1 MEAINHLPYSMSN
14 TMVEPKVLNELHG
27 LPGLASFC
35 APQSRPGFLRSLR
48 EVDYFTEIFGGIRLR
63 AYQRAVARAVTR
75 SVLGNLGHSIVV
87 MFPRQTGK
95 NLLQAELEVY
105 FLAMFSRQGAEMV
118 KFSPTFLPQSINAMQ
133 RLETALEANRMTQG
147 RWQKNAG
154 NHYKLGRAHLTF
166 LSAAPESNVVGA
178 TASTLLELDEAQD
191 ISLEKYDKQ
200 IAPMAA
206 STNAT
211 RVFWGTAWT
220 DQTLLAREL
229 RAARAAEERDGQ
241 RRVFWISAEA
251 VRTEVPA
258 YGNFV
263 DEIVARLGRSHPSVR
278 SQYFGEEIQGAGS
291 LFTSQ
296 RIGLMHGSHAALS
309 APQAGKVYAMLVD
322 LAGEDEALRD
332 GPAEDGLAN
341 PGRDASAVTLIE
353 VDTQWLADSLFHR
366 PRYKVVCRYQWVG
379 LRQAALFSQLL
390 DLAEHWQ
397 AQKLI
402 VDASGV
408 GAGVASFLRDRLGE
422 RVLPLVFNQSLKSKL
437 GWNFLS
443 IIDTGRFQDY
453 FNQASDAFYREQSAL
468 QAIFEQQLLACQY
481 KVNIGPEKTLHWGVP
496 EGTREAGSRQ
506 FLHDDLLISAA
517 MTAVLDEQD
526 WTCPAE
532 PMLIAAPDPIREMEG
547 AFK

>member
-1 MEAINHLPYSMSN
+1 MEAINQVAGFSLRTALEPNPLSELGNLPA
-14 TMVEPKVLNELHG
+14 
-27 LPGLASFC
+27 LAPFC
-35 APQSRPGFLRSLR
+35 SSENRPAFLRSLR

-63 AYQRAVARAVTR
+63 SYQRTVARAVTR

-105 FLAMFSRQGAEMV
+105 FLAMFSRKGAEMV
-118 KFSPTFLPQSINAMQ
+118 KFSPTFLPQSVNAMQ

-147 RWQKNAG
+147 RWQKYAG
-154 NHYKLGRAHLTF
+154 NHYRLGRAHLTF

-229 RAARAAEERDGQ
+229 RAAQAAEKRDGQ

-251 VRTEVPA
+251 VRKEVPA
-258 YGNFV
+258 YGTFV
-263 DEIVARLGRSHPSVR
+263 DEIVARLGRNHPSVR

-291 LFTSQ
+291 LFTPQ
-296 RIGLMHGSHAALS
+296 RMGLMQGSHSALPG
-309 APQAGKVYAMLVD
+309 PQTGKVYAILVD
-322 LAGEDEALRD
+322 LAGEDEALRN
-332 GPAEDGLAN
+332 GLAENGLNN
-341 PGRDASAVTLIE
+341 PGRDASVVTVVE
-353 VDTQWLADSLFHR
+353 VDTQWLADSFFHR

-379 LRQAALFSQLL
+379 LRQAALLSQLL
-390 DLAEHWQ
+390 DLAELWQ
-397 AQKLI
+397 VRKLV

-408 GAGVASFLRDRLGE
+408 GAGVASFLRDRLAD

-453 FNQASDAFYREQSAL
+453 FCQTLDLFGREQSAL
-468 QAIFEQQLLACQY
+468 KTAFEQQLQACQY
-481 KVNIGPEKTLHWGVP
+481 KVSIGPEKTLHWGVP
-496 EGTREAGSRQ
+496 EGARDLGSRQ
-506 FLHDDLLISAA
+506 LLHDDLLISAA

-526 WTCPAE
+526 WACPAE
-532 PMLIAAPDPIREMEG
+532 PMLITVADPIREMER
-547 AFK
+547 AYQ

>member
-1 MEAINHLPYSMSN
+1 MEAISRLPIFTSQAL
-14 TMVEPKVLNELHG
+14 PELKTLSELG
-27 LPGLASFC
+27 ALRKFAPDDASEK
-35 APQSRPGFLRSLR
+35 QSAFLRSLR

-63 AYQRAVARAVTR
+63 SYQRAVAHAVTR

-95 NLLQAELEVY
+95 NLLQAELEV
-105 FLAMFSRQGAEMV
+105 FFMTMFSRRGAEMV
-118 KFSPTFLPQSINAMQ
+118 KFSPTFLPQSVSAMQ
-133 RLETALEANRMTQG
+133 RLETALEANRITQG
-147 RWQKNAG
+147 RWRKSAG

-229 RAARAAEERDGQ
+229 RAARVAENQDGQ
-241 RRVFWISAEA
+241 QRVFWISAEA
-251 VRTEVPA
+251 VRKEVPA
-258 YGNFV
+258 YGSFV
-263 DEIVARLGRSHPSVR
+263 DEIVARLGRSHPSVH

-291 LFTSQ
+291 LFTPQ
-296 RIGLMHGSHAALS
+296 RLGLMQGSHPALQS
-309 APQAGKVYAMLVD
+309 PQSGKVYAMLVD
-322 LAGEDEALRD
+322 LAGEDEALRQN
-332 GPAEDGLAN
+332 PAETGLAN
-341 PGRDASAVTLIE
+341 PGRDASAVTVVE
-353 VDTQWLADSLFHR
+353 VDTLWLSDSLFHR
-366 PRYKVVCRYQWVG
+366 PRYKVVCRYHWVG
-379 LRQAALFSQLL
+379 IRQAALFSQLL

-397 AQKLI
+397 ARKLV

-408 GAGVASFLRDRLGE
+408 GAGVASFLRDRLGD
-422 RVLPLVFNQSLKSKL
+422 RVLPLVFNQALKSGL

-443 IIDTGRFQDY
+443 IIDTGRFQDCTSQGIHE
-453 FNQASDAFYREQSAL
+453 FTHEQSAL
-468 QAIFEQQLLACQY
+468 KAAFEQQLQACQY
-481 KVNIGPEKTLHWGVP
+481 KVSIGPEKTLHWGVP
-496 EGTREAGSRQ
+496 DGARDPNTHQ
-506 FLHDDLLISAA
+506 PLHDDLLISAA

-526 WTCPAE
+526 WACPVE
-532 PMLIAAPDPIREMEG
+532 PILIAAPDPIQEMEG
-547 AFK
+547 AYQ

>member
-1 MEAINHLPYSMSN
+1 MEATNHLPGLTLRSAP
-14 TMVEPKVLNELHG
+14 EPKALNELRD
-27 LPGLASFC
+27 LPALAAFC
-35 APQSRPGFLRSLR
+35 APEGRPAFLRSLR

-63 AYQRAVARAVTR
+63 SYQRAVAHAVTR

-105 FLAMFSRQGAEMV
+105 FLAMFSKKGAEMV
-118 KFSPTFLPQSINAMQ
+118 KFSPTFLPQSVNAMQ

-147 RWQKNAG
+147 RWQKSAG
-154 NHYKLGRAHLTF
+154 NHYKLGCAHLTF
-166 LSAAPESNVVGA
+166 LSASPESNVVGA

-191 ISLEKYDKQ
+191 IGLEKYDKQ

-229 RAARAAEERDGQ
+229 RAAQAAEKRDGQ
-241 RRVFWISAEA
+241 RRVFWISAET
-251 VRTEVPA
+251 VRKEVPA

-291 LFTSQ
+291 LFTPQ
-296 RIGLMHGSHAALS
+296 RMGLIHGSHAALQG
-309 APQAGKVYAMLVD
+309 PQSGKIYVLLVD
-322 LAGEDEALRD
+322 LAGEDEALRT
-332 GPAEDGLAN
+332 GLAENGLAN
-341 PGRDASAVTLIE
+341 PGRDASAVTVVE

-397 AQKLI
+397 VQKLV

-422 RVLPLVFNQSLKSKL
+422 RVLPLVFNQSLKSSL

-453 FNQASDAFYREQSAL
+453 CNQNADAFGREQSAL
-468 QAIFEQQLLACQY
+468 KASFEQQLLACQY
-481 KVNIGPEKTLHWGVP
+481 KVSIGPEKTLHWGVP
-496 EGTREAGSRQ
+496 EGARDPGSRQ
-506 FLHDDLLISAA
+506 VLHDDLLISAA

-526 WTCPAE
+526 WAYPAE

>member
-1 MEAINHLPYSMSN
+1 MEAINQLAGLSLRTPLESNLLSELGSLPS
-14 TMVEPKVLNELHG
+14 
-27 LPGLASFC
+27 LAPFC
-35 APQSRPGFLRSLR
+35 TSENRPAFLRSLR

-63 AYQRAVARAVTR
+63 SYQRAVARAVTR

-105 FLAMFSRQGAEMV
+105 FLAMFSRKGAEMV
-118 KFSPTFLPQSINAMQ
+118 KFSPTFLPQSVNAMQ

-147 RWQKNAG
+147 RWQKYAG
-154 NHYKLGRAHLTF
+154 NHYRLGRAHLTF

-229 RAARAAEERDGQ
+229 RAAQAAEKRDGQ

-251 VRTEVPA
+251 VRKEVPA

-263 DEIVARLGRSHPSVR
+263 DEIVARLGRNHPSVR

-291 LFTSQ
+291 LFTPQ
-296 RIGLMHGSHAALS
+296 RMGLMQGSHTALPG
-309 APQAGKVYAMLVD
+309 PQTGKVYAMLVD
-322 LAGEDEALRD
+322 LAGEDEALRN
-332 GPAEDGLAN
+332 GLAENGLAN
-341 PGRDASAVTLIE
+341 PGRDASVVTIVE

-379 LRQAALFSQLL
+379 LRQAALLSQLL

-397 AQKLI
+397 VRRLV

-422 RVLPLVFNQSLKSKL
+422 RVSPLVFNQSLKSKL

-453 FNQASDAFYREQSAL
+453 FCQTLDVFGREQSAL
-468 QAIFEQQLLACQY
+468 KTVFEQQLQACQY
-481 KVNIGPEKTLHWGVP
+481 KVSIGPEKTLHWGVP
-496 EGTREAGSRQ
+496 EGARDLGSRQ
-506 FLHDDLLISAA
+506 VLHDDLLISAA

-526 WTCPAE
+526 WACPAE
-532 PMLIAAPDPIREMEG
+532 PMLIAAADPIREMER
-547 AFK
+547 AYQ